1 LEVETDKAQVEI
13 PSPMSGR
20 VETIHVRPG
29 QTVKVG
35 QVLVSFGDGGT
46 PPGRQSAATEDAT
59 RRLAP
64 ETTTVVDDGR
74 ARQRPTSPGAR
85 VSEGPVPATPATRR
99 LARELGVDL
108 RNIVGTGRGG
118 RVSDEDVRAAASRS
132 AGPSDVPRVAEPART
147 AQPERGPAKPL
158 ATVGLQPPALPSFE
172 QWGPIERQALSHLR
186 RTIAERMT
194 LS

>member
-1 LEVETDKAQVEI
+1 MTPMARDFRLPDLGEGLTEAEIVKVLVHEGEDIHEDTPLLEVETDKAQVEI

-35 QVLVSFGDGGT
+35 QVLVSFGEGT
-46 PPGRQSAATEDAT
+46 PSGRQSAATEAPT
-59 RRLAP
+59 RRLAA

-108 RNIVGTGRGG
+108 RNVVGTGRGG
-118 RVSDEDVRAAASRS
+118 RVSDEVVRAAAS
-132 AGPSDVPRVAEPART
+132 
-147 AQPERGPAKPL
+147 
-158 ATVGLQPPALPSFE
+158 
-172 QWGPIERQALSHLR
+172 
-186 RTIAERMT
+186 
-194 LS
+194 